1 MRALDSRYSL
11 LDYGRLAWSLL
22 VTRIFFRPAR
32 IIRQPTRI
40 RGFSNIQLGRNFTTG
55 QYCRIEAG
63 RAGDKITKNL
73 IIGDDV
79 QINDSCHIAAFSS
92 ILIGNN
98 VLIASQ
104 VFISDHDHG
113 GVSHLELLV
122 PPRERPLIFAA
133 VVIEDDV
140 WIGEKVVILKGV
152 RVGRGAIVGAGAV
165 VTHDIPAY
173 SVAVGIPA
181 RVIRSCGV

>member
-1 MRALDSRYSL
+1 MQGLNSKYSL

-22 VTRIFFRPAR
+22 VTKILFRPAR

-40 RGFSNIQLGRNFTTG
+40 RGFSNIRLGRNFTTG

-63 RAGDKITKNL
+63 HARDKKTKNL
-73 IIGDDV
+73 IIGDNV
-79 QINDSCHIAAFSS
+79 QINDSCHIAALSS
-92 ILIGNN
+92 ISIGNN

-113 GVSHLELLV
+113 GLSHLELLV
-122 PPRERPLIFAA
+122 PPKDRPLVFAA

-152 RVGRGAIVGAGAV
+152 CIGRGAVIGAGAV

-173 SVAVGIPA
+173 SVAVGVPA
-181 RVIRSCGV
+181 RVIRSN